1 MISFTFFVVL
11 CQTGLSDQ
19 LEFPPQPSSINPNC
33 NHQDQA
39 IECEDDCLAVLVPC
53 HSECEDEHDCISVCM
68 RQYTLCVDKCP
79 CHTECFNGCPCD
91 NESVYC
97 MDCQERYHDE
107 YHLCHHNEILNFED
121 CAEDCED
128 YDLDCDADCFS
139 KYQTALQNCPCMKN
153 CADGCPCEYYEC
165 TDNGGGGNGTDR
177 EEHLQGTLQIHP
189 MKIDGECF
197 KNFFNTSISS
207 ANYRK
212 VTQLYKSS
220 YPASATCISQ
230 CASLYHKTYKYAAI
244 ERGGYCY
251 CGAAEPVQELHGQC
265 AMPCSGSDTD
275 YCGGPDD
282 TATFYSLDNTEQ
294 RCVYG
299 VEDSV
304 DHDFNVTTIVADD
317 NDPDSYKHCW
327 AKFTCPKGYKVQ
339 YYFHYFETYGTSAAS
354 SSSSIVYLYDDPMG
368 ELIEYVGSGTATT
381 RPVLYEWIDY
391 ENTQMLFEFRTT
403 ATKRGLRGFKMRLRC
418 EKN

>member
-1 MISFTFFVVL
+1 MGRQKMKYFIFLAILGEIGL
-11 CQTGLSDQ
+11 CDQ
-19 LEFPPQPSSINPNC
+19 LEIPPQSTSINPDC

-39 IECEDDCLAVLVPC
+39 IECEDDCLAILVPC

-91 NESVYC
+91 NDSVYC

-107 YHLCHHNEILNFED
+107 YHLCHHNEILKFED

-153 CADGCPCEYYEC
+153 CAEGCPCDYYEC

-177 EEHLQGTLQIHP
+177 EEHLQGTLQTHP
-189 MKIDGECF
+189 MRIDGECY
-197 KNFFNTSISS
+197 KNYFNVSS
-207 ANYRK
+207 SSYYYNK
-212 VTQLYKSS
+212 VTQQYKGT
-220 YPASATCISQ
+220 YPASSSCISY
-230 CASLYHKTYKYAAI
+230 CTGLYHKTYKYAAM

-251 CGAAEPVQELHGQC
+251 CGAAEPFEELHGQC

-282 TATFYSLDNTEQ
+282 TATFYSLDNTDQ
-294 RCVYG
+294 PCTYG
-299 VEDSV
+299 VEESV

-327 AKFTCPKGYKVQ
+327 AKFTCPKGYTVQ
-339 YYFHYFETYGTSAAS
+339 YYFHYFETYVNSAF
-354 SSSSIVYLYDDPMG
+354 VYLYNDPMG
-368 ELIEYVGSGTATT
+368 IITEYTGTGTAAS
-381 RPVLYEWIDY
+381 RPELFEWIDY
-391 ENTQMLFEFRTT
+391 GSNQVRFEFRTT